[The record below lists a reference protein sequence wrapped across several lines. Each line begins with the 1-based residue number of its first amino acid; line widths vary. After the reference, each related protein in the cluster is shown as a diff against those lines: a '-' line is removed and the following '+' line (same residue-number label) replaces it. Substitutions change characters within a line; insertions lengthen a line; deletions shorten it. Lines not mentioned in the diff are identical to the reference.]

1 MSVVRGFVIILVSGV
16 FGGLVGGGLGF
27 SLGVGTPAYYRGVFR
42 GGNDPGFS
50 PAEVGLGLGLTQ
62 GLICGLLIG
71 SVIVLAVALSRRPR
85 PESDPAGLP
94 SPSGG
99 PAFARSAG
107 IRSAIA
113 VVFMLAAVA
122 CGGILAFLAGAVV
135 GQLQLYRHSS
145 EDMLAR
151 VRPILQQP
159 PFANVRA
166 EPSSDGKLELSGTV
180 QAEQDRKALEDQMR
194 FLFGNED
201 ARTMTLGIDVARK

>member
-62 GLICGLLIG
+62 GLICGLLMG

-85 PESDPAGLP
+85 PESDLAGLP
-94 SPSGG
+94 SHPGG
-99 PAFARSAG
+99 PAPARSAG

-113 VVFMLAAVA
+113 VVFVLAAVA
-122 CGGILAFLAGAVV
+122 CGGTIVFVLGAVF
-135 GQLQLYRHSS
+135 GQVQLYRHSS
-145 EDMLAR
+145 EVMLAR
-151 VRPILQQP
+151 VRPVLQQP
-159 PFANVRA
+159 PFTDVQA
-166 EPSSDGKLELSGTV
+166 EPSSIGKVDLIGTV
-180 QAEQDRKALEDQMR
+180 ASEEDLKALEERMR
-194 FLFGNED
+194 FLFGDED
-201 ARTMTLGIDVARK
+201 ARTMTLGVDIARK